1 MAGIVGNI
9 LYLYLDLFW
18 FVLIFTLLLKAG
30 NSSCPSE
37 GKAREVNMARA
48 LRHIFVGMGHLFD
61 FSGFINASAM
71 RRVKA
76 KRKKLPSNALDA
88 FHTDFVKV
96 GSDMQKAFSKYQERY
111 GK

>member
-1 MAGIVGNI
+1 
-9 LYLYLDLFW
+9 
-18 FVLIFTLLLKAG
+18 
-30 NSSCPSE
+30 
-37 GKAREVNMARA
+37 MARA